1 MADTRTNDI
10 IEAVIDLEKRFA
22 ALRAMIGVTGNAGA
36 KAEKPKKARAE
47 NPWFT
52 FNKRVDALMTENN
65 TRFNGIADAKKFA
78 AHLKGANGYEWS
90 DADIL
95 HERQAWDLA
104 HPASCVQCHQNPT
117 GHLDEHRDCIINYTR
132 AIIESGKKVADPV
145 KSWMRASGMKMKV
158 VKEAEP
164 PTKPTEKAAAKPIAD
179 IDTKALLEEIESLNS
194 T

>member
-22 ALRAMIGVTGNAGA
+22 ALRTLIGIA
-36 KAEKPKKARAE
+36 KEEKPKKARAE

-52 FNKRVDALMTENN
+52 FNKRVDSLMTENK
-65 TRFNGIADAKKFA
+65 TRFNGIGEAKKFA
-78 AHLKGANGYEWS
+78 AHLKAANGYEWA

-95 HERQAWDLA
+95 QERQAWDRA
-104 HPASCVQCHQNPT
+104 HPASCVQCHENPT
-117 GHLDEHRDCIINYTR
+117 GHLDEHRDCIIGYTR

-158 VKEAEP
+158 VEKEKE
-164 PTKPTEKAAAKPIAD
+164 EAAKPAAKPVAD
-179 IDTKALLEEIESLNS
+179 IDTKALLEEIESLIS
-194 T
+194 S